1 MKLFNTYI
9 LMTVGILFLSSCEKD
24 FLNIENPNDLSAASF
39 WSSESEI
46 QQGLV
51 ATYGA
56 LQLQGMLGG
65 SSAIQHPVRS
75 DVGRPNNWNANAIGL
90 NTLTYNENT
99 QIVGL
104 RWRDAYIGIYRANQ
118 VLANLSNVEMSTAVS
133 TQMEAEARF
142 LRAFFY
148 NSLYRGYNGGSV
160 IIHTTVPEMRND
172 FYKKP
177 SPATDVYALILE
189 DLEFAYQNLPQS
201 YDDSADL
208 GRATWG
214 AATAMLGKLHLNEHN
229 YEGAKGYFKE
239 ILDSNLYMLTADIG
253 DNFDEEHE
261 FNSESIFEV
270 AFSIDAKPGTSFG
283 AQDGPTGSEA
293 TNRAIGLATTQ
304 GGGFRTVMPSYY
316 MTMLFKNDVM
326 DMTNPINA
334 SRTGSAPYSIRTSV
348 SVAIAD
354 DDNTTL
360 YQRSSDE
367 GGAYNNNEASYLKKF
382 QNWKLQRESDLSVS
396 GINERVIRLADVML
410 LYTEC
415 VLKTSGDLDEVMSM
429 INAIRDRAGVVNL
442 RKSIDFNYNEN
453 PTTNFTNDIDF
464 NTDTIKIGAHAFI
477 DGQELTYNSDTPL
490 TYCPNGMTC
499 DVNDLPSNF
508 QTLDSETSYYVIVV
522 DYEHIKL
529 ATSKQNAFDKLN
541 IDFTETQLKK
551 SQNDNVLNEN
561 ISQSE
566 HNINYNTNSIMEHIM
581 WVERPLE
588 LMFEGHDLRWEDL
601 TRWGKVKEQYVRLA
615 AKSYVISG
623 KVLFEYDPAAHG
635 SLNKIK
641 EFVEAANV
649 YSPEAH
655 DYFPIPATELNSN
668 PDFLD

>member
-1 MKLFNTYI
+1 MKLFNLYT
-9 LMTVGILFLSSCEKD
+9 LMTVGILFFSSCEKD
-24 FLNIENPNDLSAASF
+24 YLNIENPNDLSAASF
-39 WSSESEI
+39 WSTESEI

-51 ATYGA
+51 ATYAA

-65 SSAIQHPVRS
+65 GSAIQHPVRS

-90 NTLTYNENT
+90 NTLTFNENT
-99 QIVGL
+99 QIVSH

-118 VLANLSNVEMSTAVS
+118 VLANLGNVEMSTTVS
-133 TQMEAEARF
+133 AQIEAEARF

-160 IIHTTVPEMRND
+160 IIHKSVPEMRKD

-177 SPATDVYALILE
+177 SPASEVYALILE

-201 YDDSADL
+201 YDNIEDL

-214 AATAMLGKLHLNEHN
+214 AATAMLGKLHINEHH
-229 YEGAKGYFKE
+229 YDVAKGYFKE
-239 ILDSNLYMLTADIG
+239 IIDSKIYSLTSNIG

-270 AFSIDAKPGTSFG
+270 AFSIDAKPGTSYG

-304 GGGFRTVMPSYY
+304 GGGYRTVMPSYY

-326 DMTNPINA
+326 DMSNPINA

-360 YQRSSDE
+360 YQRSSDA

-382 QNWKLQRESDLSVS
+382 QNWTLSRESDLSVS

-410 LYTEC
+410 LYAEC
-415 VLKTSGDLDEVMSM
+415 ILQTDEEVGYQDALDMV
-429 INAIRDRAGVVNL
+429 NTIRTRAGVVPL
-442 RKSIDFNYNEN
+442 AEANY
-453 PTTNFTNDIDF
+453 D
-464 NTDTIKIGAHAFI
+464 A
-477 DGQELTYNSDTPL
+477 NSL
-490 TYCPNGMTC
+490 
-499 DVNDLPSNF
+499 
-508 QTLDSETSYYVIVV
+508 
-522 DYEHIKL
+522 
-529 ATSKQNAFDKLN
+529 
-541 IDFTETQLKK
+541 
-551 SQNDNVLNEN
+551 
-561 ISQSE
+561 
-566 HNINYNTNSIMEHIM
+566 MEHIM

-588 LMFEGHDLRWEDL
+588 LMFEGHDIRWEDL
-601 TRWGKVKEQYVRLA
+601 TRWGKVKEQYDRLA
-615 AKSYVISG
+615 AKTYVISA
-623 KVLFEYDPAAHG
+623 KVLYEYDPIKHAA
-635 SLNKIK
+635 LKQIK
-641 EFVEAANV
+641 EYVEAAKV

-655 DYFPIPATELNSN
+655 DYFPIPASELNSN

>member
-1 MKLFNTYI
+1 
-9 LMTVGILFLSSCEKD
+9 MTVGILFLSSCEKD

>member
-189 DLEFAYQNLPQS
+189 DLEFAYQNLPQT
-201 YDDSADL
+201 YDDSANL

-214 AATAMLGKLHLNEHN
+214 AATAMLGKLHLNEHH
-229 YEGAKGYFKE
+229 YDVAMGYFKE
-239 ILDSNLYMLTADIG
+239 ILDANLYVLTADIG

-270 AFSIDAKPGTSFG
+270 AFSIDAKPGTSYG

-304 GGGFRTVMPSYY
+304 GGGYRTVMPSYY

-334 SRTGSAPYSIRTSV
+334 SRTGSAPYSIRASV

-360 YQRSSDE
+360 YQRSSE
-367 GGAYNNNEASYLKKF
+367 NGGAYNNSEASYLKKF

-415 VLKTSGDLDEVMSM
+415 VLKTSGDLDEAMSM

-499 DVNDLPSNF
+499 DMNDLPSNF

-601 TRWGKVKEQYVRLA
+601 TRWGKVKEQYARLA

-623 KVLFEYDPAAHG
+623 KVLFEYDPGVHG
-635 SLNKIK
+635 TLTEIK
-641 EFVEAANV
+641 EFVEAADV